1 MESYDNISPFA
12 PGVHIAVSLD
22 DLLERIAPI
31 DDRLECSRPGEL
43 REQTQIIWS
52 PRCWSCDDL
61 PAAGHR
67 HPRDL
72 KHVRQPTQHYEQAS
86 SLAERAFAAREPSGA
101 GRIHNDVIGLA
112 LLREV
117 LPGVIDDATGT
128 ERSHQFYVRGT
139 AHAGDEGSEVLG
151 KLHRRCAHPSGGAID
166 EDFLAALHLSSSEE
180 IQGRR
185 SAGG

>member
-1 MESYDNISPFA
+1 DEVPPLS
-12 PGVHIAVSLD
+12 PGVDVAVSLD
-22 DLLERIAPI
+22 DLLELIAPI

-52 PRCWSCDDL
+52 PRGWSCDDL
-61 PAAGHR
+61 PAARHR

-86 SLAERAFAAREPSGA
+86 ALAERAFAAREPSGA

-117 LPGVIDDATGT
+117 LLGVIDDATGT

-139 AHAGDEGSEVLG
+139 AHAGDERSEVLG
-151 KLHRRCAHPSGGAID
+151 KLHRPAHFPEAV
-166 EDFLAALHLSSSEE
+166 AAVSSLPHPAA
-180 IQGRR
+180 Q
-185 SAGG
+185 